1 METNVIKERLAFVHH
16 LESGHWS
23 MTELCERYGV
33 SRPTGYK
40 WLERHQCDRASG
52 LADRSRAPQRC
63 PHRTGDAQEAAIIA
77 VRLEYGWGAKKLLRV
92 LRTRHPSRVW
102 PARSTVNAILERRGL
117 LHKHRRRQKWAHPGA
132 APVATQRPNQ
142 IWPADFKGQFRLGDG
157 QYCYPLTVTDHF
169 SRRVLACHGLRSVK
183 TVDAKPIFRALF
195 REVGL
200 PDAIR
205 TDNGAPF
212 ASTGIHGLAALNVWW
227 MQLGIVH
234 QRITPASPQEN
245 GTHERMHRELKR
257 ETARPPAS
265 SLRAQQRRFDAF
277 CQRYNDERPHEAIG
291 DRTPS
296 TLWCPSRRVRTRNTA
311 RTRLSAAPGDPPREH
326 GRDVPPAVASAVP
339 QPRPLRRRHRPRR
352 SRGWHLEYRLL
363 QYVARQDRRTH
374 SAHYRDSARRVRCK
388 GCCRTLVNDHPVRSH
403 RAFGPRI
410 RALKLAEKD
419 EPEIAGDATV

>member
-1 METNVIKERLAFVHH
+1 METNVMKERLAFVRD

-40 WLERHQCDRASG
+40 WAARHQADDKTG
-52 LADRSRAPQRC
+52 LDDRSRAPQRC
-63 PHRTGDAQEAAIIA
+63 PHRTSEALEALIIA
-77 VRLEYGWGAKKLLRV
+77 ARQEYGWGAKKLLRV
-92 LRTRHPSRVW
+92 LLTRHPSRAW
-102 PARSTVNAILERRGL
+102 PARSTVNAILERHAL
-117 LHKHRRRQKWAHPGA
+117 LHKNRRRRKWAHPGA
-132 APVATQRPNQ
+132 IAVATQRPNQ
-142 IWPADFKGQFRLGDG
+142 VWPADFKGQFRTGDG

-169 SRRVLACHGLRSVK
+169 SRRVLACHGLHSVK
-183 TVDAKPIFRALF
+183 TQGAKPVFRALF

-234 QRITPASPQEN
+234 QRITPASPHEN

-257 ETARPPAS
+257 ETARPAAA

-277 CQRYNDERPHEAIG
+277 AQRYNDERPHEGIG

-296 TLWCPSRRVRTRNTA
+296 SLWRPSPRPYPEHRTYPDYPAYMEIRRVSTAGTFRLFSRQPFLSHALSGEDIGLEEVGDGIWNMLYYSTLLGKIDERTSRITGI
-311 RTRLSAAPGDPPREH
+311 RPG
-326 GRDVPPAVASAVP
+326 A
-339 QPRPLRRRHRPRR
+339 
-352 SRGWHLEYRLL
+352 
-363 QYVARQDRRTH
+363 
-374 SAHYRDSARRVRCK
+374 
-388 GCCRTLVNDHPVRSH
+388 
-403 RAFGPRI
+403 
-410 RALKLAEKD
+410 
-419 EPEIAGDATV
+419 